1 VLPLWPQDWYRCQTV
16 LVPLLP
22 YAAVGGWRQLCLTG
36 WGKVPGGRWILDADA
51 PGLAHRALTRFTRAV
66 QLGAGTLSLDR
77 RSGASG
83 DVALLVFR
91 LGDQRF
97 ALPCDRV
104 SEIVPAATIQAL
116 PDAPGLVEGIL
127 NLRGTIVAVLDV
139 RQRFGLEASPL
150 HHEQHFIIATIGPG
164 RVALRVDRA
173 EDVVTV
179 EESAVRAHSG
189 APGVRHVAGVA
200 VVDDGLL
207 VIQDL
212 DRFLGLDEARELD
225 AALGAV
231 ALPA

>member
-1 VLPLWPQDWYRCQTV
+1 
-16 LVPLLP
+16 
-22 YAAVGGWRQLCLTG
+22 
-36 WGKVPGGRWILDADA
+36 
-51 PGLAHRALTRFTRAV
+51 
-66 QLGAGTLSLDR
+66 LSLDR
-77 RSGASG
+77 PSSATT

-91 LGDQRF
+91 LGEERF

-116 PDAPGLVEGIL
+116 PDAPALVEGIL
-127 NLRGTIVAVLDV
+127 NLRGAIVAVLDV
-139 RQRFGLEASPL
+139 RRRFGLAPCPL
-150 HHEQHFIIATIGPG
+150 HHEQHFIIATIGGG

-179 EESAVRAHSG
+179 PASAIRPDSV

-212 DRFLGLDEARELD
+212 DRFLALDEARELD
-225 AALGAV
+225 AALGA
-231 ALPA
+231 AAASAA

>member
-1 VLPLWPQDWYRCQTV
+1 
-16 LVPLLP
+16 
-22 YAAVGGWRQLCLTG
+22 
-36 WGKVPGGRWILDADA
+36 
-51 PGLAHRALTRFTRAV
+51 V
-66 QLGAGTLSLDR
+66 QLGAGSLFLDR
-77 RSGASG
+77 LSSATT

-91 LGDQRF
+91 LGEQRF
-97 ALPCDRV
+97 ALPCHRV

-139 RQRFGLEASPL
+139 RQRFGLAPCPL

-179 EESAVRAHSG
+179 RQSAIRPDSAV
-189 APGVRHVAGVA
+189 PGVSHTAGVA
-200 VVDDGLL
+200 VVDDEML

-212 DRFLGLDEARELD
+212 DRFLALDEARDLD

-231 ALPA
+231 VPTT